1 MPEHYVFWFFE
12 RYIQIF
18 PIFEQTPKI
27 FQIVSE
33 AKEQKKDAKK
43 NVTRISNLSETEN
56 FSDNKDINIIRWCKH
71 RSTIHDKSF

>member
-1 MPEHYVFWFFE
+1 M
-12 RYIQIF
+12 
-18 PIFEQTPKI
+18 
-27 FQIVSE
+27 SE
-33 AKEQKKDAKK
+33 TKEQKKDAKK